1 MTAEEVVEETTEQI
15 GEVVN
20 VFAPGS
26 AVEWKGETF
35 AIAEEVGVMSRI
47 WFGKLASEGTDS
59 DELEGLAA
67 MSDMLEDSLAD
78 GEYPRFRAHARK
90 VKASTAEILNLCR
103 DTMAALAQR
112 PTLRPSDS
120 SDGPVA
126 ASETSSDD
134 PVARVIARIPETRP
148 DLRLIVAQGAQARA
162 ASAAS
167 A

>member
-1 MTAEEVVEETTEQI
+1 MAGQI
-15 GEVVN
+15 MGEVVQ
-20 VFAPGS
+20 VSEPGS
-26 AVEWKGETF
+26 TVEWKGETF
-35 AIAEEVGVMSRI
+35 AIADEVGVMSRI

-67 MSDMLEDSLAD
+67 ISDMLEDSLAE
-78 GEYPRFRAHARK
+78 GEYDRFRAHARK
-90 VKASTAEILNLCR
+90 VKASTSDLLQLCR
-103 DTMAALAQR
+103 MTMEAIAER
-112 PTLRPSDS
+112 PTPRPSDS
-120 SDGPVA
+120 SDGPVG

-148 DLRLIVAQGAQARA
+148 DLRLVVAQGAQARA